1 MIACRLEWGAR
12 VTEPA
17 PETIERET
25 TKLWIPAPQ
34 RGSPDRH
41 SRRGGYLP
49 AMTSLARSG
58 GDMRPQCDGG
68 RRFQHGGGG

>member
-1 MIACRLEWGAR
+1 M
-12 VTEPA
+12 TEPA

-25 TKLWIPAPQ
+25 SKLWIAAPL

-49 AMTSLARSG
+49 AKTTLARSG
-58 GDMRPQCDGG
+58 GDMPAM
-68 RRFQHGGGG
+68 